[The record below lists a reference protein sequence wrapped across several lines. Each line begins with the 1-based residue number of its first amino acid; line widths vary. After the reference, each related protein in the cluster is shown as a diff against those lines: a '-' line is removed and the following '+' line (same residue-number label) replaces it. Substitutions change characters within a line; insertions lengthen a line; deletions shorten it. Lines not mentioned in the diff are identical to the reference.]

1 MIGAARPAAP
11 GAPIRRALGAT
22 LRPAELRL
30 RLVATLWAV
39 AVISQLTGLA
49 PAAVA
54 LAGALGLAAAQGGV
68 DARRLLH
75 LEAFLILLFLTLPFT
90 TPGRALAQIGPL
102 TATAEGLTRAASL
115 GARTGAA
122 VLLIATALAGESPAR
137 LGAALRGL
145 RLPEALVRLFL
156 ATAHYLELTRA
167 EALRL
172 REAMRARAFRAGS
185 NRHTW
190 RSLGNLIGMLFLRA
204 LARAARVEEAM
215 RARGY
220 AGQMPARALPR
231 PGARDWAAALTLAAL
246 TTALLI
252 WDRHA

>member
-11 GAPIRRALGAT
+11 GAP

-204 LARAARVEEAM
+204 RARAARVEEAM

-220 AGQMPARALPR
+220 AGQMPARALPV

-246 TTALLI
+246 TTALLL